1 MDRREREVVF
11 SEHLVALHKRSHLI
25 PSTTL
30 TGMYYYLC
38 FADKKK
44 LEFKEAK

>member
-25 PSTTL
+25 LSTTL